1 VPNQIQ
7 SHSTLIW
14 IALIFTII
22 PGILCLLS
30 LVPLAK
36 YELTEKR
43 YLEILQDMK
52 KRSSRI
58 KEKTTMKVPS

>member
-1 VPNQIQ
+1 
-7 SHSTLIW
+7 
-14 IALIFTII
+14 
-22 PGILCLLS
+22 LLS
-30 LVPLAK
+30 LVPLVK

-58 KEKTTMKVPS
+58 KEKPAMKVSS